1 MTSAETVTNEHS
13 SLSPFFDLK
22 IDKNNQKYLEVYC
35 NGFQLLRLSALN
47 KGTAFTENERQEL
60 NFDGLLPPRVVTLEE
75 QVKRLYKGFSEQASD
90 IDKYQFLRAIQER
103 NEVLFYALLSA
114 HIEEMMPIIY
124 TPTVSKAVQQYS
136 SLYRSPRGLTFT
148 EDNISRAEN
157 IVNNYPWNDVRMIVA
172 TDSSAILGIG
182 DQGHGGLAISIG
194 KLSLY
199 TAGGGL
205 SPFNTL
211 AVNLDVGTDRD
222 DLRQDSGYL
231 GIQKKR
237 LTGDAYFKVIDQFVD
252 AVEKRWPKAIIQWED
267 FAKDVSFAV
276 LERYRDCIPSF
287 NDDIQGTGAVVL
299 SGLLSACKLK
309 GESLIDQRIVVVG
322 AGAGGVGVAKIIQ
335 DGLVHEGLSREQ
347 ARRQMFIM
355 DEFGLVVEGISPDAY
370 KKPIMQFKD
379 SYKDWQIN
387 AKIPSLAEVIKNAK
401 PTVLL
406 GLTGVSGLFTQSVI
420 EGMAEN
426 TQRPII
432 FPLSNPTSNVEA
444 IPEDIYNWCHAKGS
458 EAIVASGSPFPDI
471 TINGKTHT
479 IGQGNNAFIFPGLG
493 FASVLAECKKITDTM
508 IIESAYALADYTA
521 QHYLQKDR
529 LKEGKV
535 YPPISALQDVS
546 AFITKR
552 VLALTIKEKTAI
564 NPELKKRGDDLDT
577 FIQENL
583 WQTEYLPYKFKSVS
597 INQTK

>member
-1 MTSAETVTNEHS
+1 MHPP
-13 SLSPFFDLK
+13 LSPFFDLK
-22 IDKNNQKYLEVYC
+22 TDDNQQKYLEVYC
-35 NGFQLLRLSALN
+35 NGLQLLRLSALN
-47 KGTAFTENERQEL
+47 KGTAFTENERQAL
-60 NFDGLLPPRVVTLEE
+60 NFEGLLPPRVVTQDE
-75 QVKRLYKGFSEQASD
+75 QVIRLYKGFSEQASD
-90 IDKYQFLRAIQER
+90 IDKYQFLRAVQER

-124 TPTVSKAVQQYS
+124 TPTVGKAVQKYS

-148 EDNISRAEN
+148 EDNISRAKN

-211 AVNLDVGTDRD
+211 AVNLDVGTDRE

-276 LERYRDCIPSF
+276 LERYRNRIPSF

-299 SGLLSACKLK
+299 AGLLNACKLK
-309 GESLIDQRIVVVG
+309 GEALVDQRIIVVG
-322 AGAGGVGVAKIIQ
+322 AGAGGVGVAKVIQ

-379 SYKDWQIN
+379 SYKNWQID
-387 AKIPSLAEVIKNAK
+387 AEIPTLAEVIKNSKA
-401 PTVLL
+401 TIML
-406 GLTGVSGLFTQSVI
+406 GLTGISGLFTQSLI
-420 EGMAEN
+420 EAMADN
-426 TQRPII
+426 SQKPII

-444 IPEDIYNWCHAKGS
+444 TPEDIFNWCHGKGS

-471 TINGKTHT
+471 TLAGKKHT

-493 FASVLAECKKITDTM
+493 FASVLGECKLITDSM

-521 QHYLQKDR
+521 DHYFQRDNSQ
-529 LKEGKV
+529 EGTI

-546 AFITKR
+546 LYITKR
-552 VLALTIKEKTAI
+552 VLTLMLKEQIAT
-564 NPELKKRGDDLDT
+564 NPELEKHKDNLDT
-577 FIQENL
+577 FIQDNI
-583 WQTEYLPYKFKSVS
+583 WQAQYLPYKFKM
-597 INQTK
+597 NP

>member
-1 MTSAETVTNEHS
+1 MTPPP
-13 SLSPFFDLK
+13 LSPFFDLK
-22 IDKNNQKYLEVYC
+22 TDENKQKYLEVC
-35 NGFQLLRLSALN
+35 CRGFQLLRLSALN
-47 KGTAFTENERQEL
+47 KGTAFTEQERIDLGFE
-60 NFDGLLPPRVVTLEE
+60 GLLPPRVVSLED
-75 QVKRLYKGFSEQASD
+75 QVERLYKGFTEQATD
-90 IDKYQFLRAIQER
+90 IDKYQFLRAVQER
-103 NEVLFYALLSA
+103 NEVLFYALISK
-114 HIEEMMPIIY
+114 HIEAMMPIIY
-124 TPTVSKAVQQYS
+124 TPTVGKAVQQYS

-148 EDNISRAEN
+148 QANIKRADE

-211 AVNLDVGTDRD
+211 AVNLDVGTDRE
-222 DLRQDSGYL
+222 DLRNEPGYL
-231 GIQKKR
+231 GIQEKR
-237 LTGDAYFKVIDQFVD
+237 LTGDAYFKIVDQFVD

-267 FAKDVSFAV
+267 FAKDVSFEV
-276 LERYRDCIPSF
+276 LERYRDRIPSF

-299 SGLLSACKLK
+299 AGLLSACKLK
-309 GESLIDQRIVVVG
+309 KEALADQKIIVVG
-322 AGAGGVGVAKIIQ
+322 AGAGGVGVAKVIQ

-379 SYKDWQIN
+379 TYEDWPIDGE
-387 AKIPSLAEVIKNAK
+387 IPSLLEVIKQAK
-401 PTVLL
+401 PTIIL
-406 GLTGVSGLFTQSVI
+406 GLTGVSGLFNQDVI
-420 EGMAEN
+420 ESMAEN
-426 TQRPII
+426 TSRPII

-444 IPEDIYNWCHAKGS
+444 IPEDIFNWCHNKGS
-458 EAIVASGSPFPDI
+458 EAIVASGSPFADV
-471 TINGKTHT
+471 TLAGKTHT

-493 FASVLAECKKITDTM
+493 FASVLGECNKITDSM
-508 IIESAYALADYTA
+508 IIESAYALADYTEKND
-521 QHYLQKDR
+521 LQK
-529 LKEGKV
+529 GKV

-552 VLALTIKEKTAI
+552 VLAHAIKENIAQ
-564 NPELKKRGDDLDT
+564 NPELEQQNLDDY
-577 FIQENL
+577 IQENL
-583 WQTEYLPYKFKSVS
+583 WQAEYLPYVIKD
-597 INQTK
+597 